1 MLTILA
7 FAAVLFVLVMVHEWG
22 HFFAAKKTGMEVE
35 EFGFGFPPRV
45 ASIKKNGTR
54 FSFNLLPIGGFVK
67 IKGENNDNQEPGS
80 FATKSIPRR
89 LIVLAAGVIMNLV
102 LAWVLLSTALAIGAP
117 QAVDGNSAK
126 ASNIR
131 VMISDIS
138 KNSPAGI
145 AGIKPGDFVVSING
159 HNVNSVEAVQ
169 LETKASAGQETS
181 YVISRDNRIL
191 NFKITPRVNPPA
203 GEGAIGVQLA
213 QVADVSYPLNQAI
226 WKGLQQT
233 WDYTALTVSGFAHL
247 IARLFAGESV
257 SGTVTGPV
265 GIAVMTG
272 RFARMGLA
280 ALLQFAA
287 LLSINL
293 AVINALPIPALDGG
307 RIAFTLI
314 EAVRRKKMHVK
325 VEQWSHAVGF
335 VLLLALMLLVT
346 IRDIISRF

>member
-67 IKGENNDNQEPGS
+67 IKGENNDSHEPGS

-102 LAWVLLSTALAIGAP
+102 LAWVLLSAALAIGAP
-117 QAVDGNSAK
+117 QAVDETSTN
-126 ASNIR
+126 ASNQR
-131 VMISDIS
+131 VMISGIA
-138 KNSPAGI
+138 KGSPADL
-145 AGIKPGDFVVSING
+145 AGIKAGDFVISIND
-159 HNVNSVEAVQ
+159 HQIASVEAVQ
-169 LETKASAGQETS
+169 LETKASAGKEVP
-181 YVISRDNRIL
+181 YVIKRDNETL
-191 NFKITPRVNPPA
+191 SFNLTPRANPPA

-213 QVADVSYPLNQAI
+213 QVADVSYPLHTAI

-233 WDYTALTVSGFAHL
+233 WDYTVLTVKGFASL
-247 IARLFAGESV
+247 IGQIFTGQSV
-257 SGTVTGPV
+257 SGDVTGPV

-272 RFARMGLA
+272 RFARMGVA

-307 RIAFTLI
+307 RIAFTLF
-314 EAVRRKKMHVK
+314 EAVRRKKVHAK
-325 VEQWSHAVGF
+325 FEQWSHAVGF

-346 IRDIISRF
+346 IRDILNHF